1 MLSRIGK
8 TDRVCISTVEDVAVT
23 FCDPDA
29 TKYPLP
35 LERTQFYQQT
45 DNEVQ
50 LQRPISASQEQ
61 SLLPHGRSQNTIQ
74 LGVGSTG
81 ILKR

>member
-8 TDRVCISTVEDVAVT
+8 RDRPQWPLCIFTFEDVAVT
-23 FCDPDA
+23 FCDPNA
-29 TKYPLP
+29 TKYPLH

-61 SLLPHGRSQNTIQ
+61 SLFPHGRSQPAPAS
-74 LGVGSTG
+74 G
-81 ILKR
+81 